1 MFDRNQWLEWAKNSQ
16 NNPEMKDSQ
25 FNVRKN
31 DQTKGY
37 LYEDTSAGALTTN
50 TTGKGPKE
58 TDIDNTK
65 RLERIAAQS
74 KKIPSKIG
82 RKVFSAG
89 ARAVTDPEIRNQA
102 KTVATWKL
110 ADILVDK
117 FSNRRKNDPDSPTRI
132 IPNPVVDESNDLD
145 EAAFLLPLLAPLLSM
160 GSAVGGAA
168 AAAGGALG
176 TAAGGLAARAAGSAA
191 AKGIA
196 KFATAGAK
204 RLATTGK
211 RLITKPKRMGGK
223 NLAMQGGLGFAPT
236 AEGQENLAVSS
247 WRKSIQQLD
256 EQQLDEFLGRLL
268 KGAGR
273 VFERKPKMTAQSH
286 AKLNIKRPRGY
297 ADSYTSGVPKITPK
311 VPITVG
317 GFPPAGIPLS
327 PARQTSIMGK
337 PSFGSKV
344 RDYAKLKKG
353 TGDVFGI
360 RKGSSAL
367 LNKVKQSKTFKNAVK
382 DPLGAAGNVGKEYL
396 KYKMMG
402 LAMGGGG
409 QPKDPMA
416 TQAQSSADAQAA
428 ATDRID
434 QQRIARKPS
443 PPLATIGPDQQRR
456 LAASYDP
463 EGTELNE

>member
-37 LYEDTSAGALTTN
+37 LYEDDDAGIATSSE
-50 TTGKGPKE
+50 GPGE
-58 TDIDNTK
+58 T
-65 RLERIAAQS
+65 ERNKKIRMDMIKKQS

-82 RKVFSAG
+82 QKVYSAG
-89 ARAVTDPEIRNQA
+89 ARVVTEPDVRAQA

-117 FSNRRKNDPDSPTRI
+117 LTNRRKNDPDSPTRI

-145 EAAFLLPLLAPLLSM
+145 EAAFLLPLL
-160 GSAVGGAA
+160 
-168 AAAGGALG
+168 
-176 TAAGGLAARAAGSAA
+176 GLAARAAGSVA

-196 KFATAGAK
+196 KFATSGAK

-211 RLITKPKRMGGK
+211 RLMTKVKGMGGG
-223 NLAMQGGLGFAPT
+223 NLATQSGLAFAPT

-273 VFERKPKMTAQSH
+273 VFKRKPKITAQSH
-286 AKLNIKRPRGY
+286 AKLGVKNLSYPTPQRMYPSAISPPRP
-297 ADSYTSGVPKITPK
+297 T
-311 VPITVG
+311 
-317 GFPPAGIPLS
+317 GIPLS
-327 PARQTSIMGK
+327 PARQTPIMGK

-396 KYKMMG
+396 KYKLMG

-409 QPKDPMA
+409 QAKDPMA
-416 TQAQSSADAQAA
+416 TQAQSTADAQAA
-428 ATDRID
+428 ASDRID

>member
-50 TTGKGPKE
+50 TTGKGPRE

-176 TAAGGLAARAAGSAA
+176 TAAGGLAARAAGGLA

-196 KFATAGAK
+196 KAATAGAK

-273 VFERKPKMTAQSH
+273 VFKRKPKITAQSH
-286 AKLNIKRPRGY
+286 AKLGVKNLSYPTPQRMYPSAISPPRP
-297 ADSYTSGVPKITPK
+297 T
-311 VPITVG
+311 
-317 GFPPAGIPLS
+317 GIPLS
-327 PARQTSIMGK
+327 PARQTPIMGK

-360 RKGSSAL
+360 RKGSGAL
-367 LNKVKQSKTFKNAVK
+367 LKKVKQSETFKNAVK

-396 KYKMMG
+396 KYKLMG

-409 QPKDPMA
+409 QAKDPMA

-428 ATDRID
+428 ATDRIEH
-434 QQRIARKPS
+434 QRIARKPS

>member
-37 LYEDTSAGALTTN
+37 LYEDDDAGIATSSE
-50 TTGKGPKE
+50 GPGE
-58 TDIDNTK
+58 T
-65 RLERIAAQS
+65 ERNKKIRMDMIKKQS

-82 RKVFSAG
+82 QKVYSAG
-89 ARAVTDPEIRNQA
+89 ARVVTEPDVRAQA

-117 FSNRRKNDPDSPTRI
+117 LTNRRKNDPDSPTRI

-145 EAAFLLPLLAPLLSM
+145 EAAFLLPLL
-160 GSAVGGAA
+160 
-168 AAAGGALG
+168 
-176 TAAGGLAARAAGSAA
+176 GLAARAAGSVA

-196 KFATAGAK
+196 KFATSGAK

-211 RLITKPKRMGGK
+211 RLMTKVKGMGGG
-223 NLAMQGGLGFAPT
+223 NLATQSGLAFAPT

-273 VFERKPKMTAQSH
+273 VFKRKPKITKVPTSVPVPPHLRTPTYGTSKIINTPTPKSTLGKLRDFAKFKKGYGAFGVQKLGRGVGEVGKNLIKPILKDPAGAAASAIKTGAGYYAMGSLMNLGGAAKDPKATEAQS
-286 AKLNIKRPRGY
+286 
-297 ADSYTSGVPKITPK
+297 T
-311 VPITVG
+311 
-317 GFPPAGIPLS
+317 
-327 PARQTSIMGK
+327 
-337 PSFGSKV
+337 
-344 RDYAKLKKG
+344 
-353 TGDVFGI
+353 
-360 RKGSSAL
+360 
-367 LNKVKQSKTFKNAVK
+367 
-382 DPLGAAGNVGKEYL
+382 
-396 KYKMMG
+396 
-402 LAMGGGG
+402 
-409 QPKDPMA
+409 
-416 TQAQSSADAQAA
+416 ADAQTAA
-428 ATDRID
+428 SDRID

-443 PPLATIGPDQQRR
+443 RPIPT
-456 LAASYDP
+456 
-463 EGTELNE
+463 

>member
-37 LYEDTSAGALTTN
+37 LYEDSSDGRNANSSGDKGTDETSFALMSA
-50 TTGKGPKE
+50 KK
-58 TDIDNTK
+58 
-65 RLERIAAQS
+65 AAQEKQINKFA

-82 RKVFSAG
+82 RKVYSAG

-211 RLITKPKRMGGK
+211 RLITKPKRMGGG
-223 NLAMQGGLGFAPT
+223 NLATQSGLAFAPT

-273 VFERKPKMTAQSH
+273 VFKRKPKITKVPTSVPVPPHLRTPTYGTSKIINTPTPKSTLGKLRDFAKFKKGYGAFGVQKLGRGVGEVGKNLIKPILKDPAGAAASAIKTGAGYYAMGSLMNLGGAAKDPKATEAQS
-286 AKLNIKRPRGY
+286 
-297 ADSYTSGVPKITPK
+297 T
-311 VPITVG
+311 
-317 GFPPAGIPLS
+317 
-327 PARQTSIMGK
+327 
-337 PSFGSKV
+337 
-344 RDYAKLKKG
+344 
-353 TGDVFGI
+353 
-360 RKGSSAL
+360 
-367 LNKVKQSKTFKNAVK
+367 
-382 DPLGAAGNVGKEYL
+382 
-396 KYKMMG
+396 
-402 LAMGGGG
+402 
-409 QPKDPMA
+409 
-416 TQAQSSADAQAA
+416 ADAQTAA
-428 ATDRID
+428 SDRID

-443 PPLATIGPDQQRR
+443 RPIPT
-456 LAASYDP
+456 
-463 EGTELNE
+463 